1 MEAKEGE
8 EGLERKVHALS
19 TTDKPRGDKRLRK
32 ITWNFPSN
40 RSRVLIQVVGDI
52 RVAEEDA
59 LKSRAPRRRRPIAS
73 VIREAEASKETASP
87 LMERMVREAG
97 NSQMEQLLFSPASKS
112 RVRSWQ
118 SRHRG
123 RQGQKDVWANL
134 FTISR
139 EFNMIHLL
147 MASPRILVLQTE
159 LAMLELVKEVLAV
172 PFAKG
177 GGKQCMG
184 IDTQFKVQSPYT
196 SFSSYSF
203 SFSSSF

>member
-19 TTDKPRGDKRLRK
+19 TSDKPRGDKRLRK
-32 ITWNFPSN
+32 MTWNFPSN

-73 VIREAEASKETASP
+73 VIREAEALKETASP
-87 LMERMVREAG
+87 LMERMVREAE
-97 NSQMEQLLFSPASKS
+97 NSQMEQLLFSPASKA

-123 RQGQKDVWANL
+123 RQGQKDVWENL
-134 FTISR
+134 FRIS
-139 EFNMIHLL
+139 E
-147 MASPRILVLQTE
+147 
-159 LAMLELVKEVLAV
+159 
-172 PFAKG
+172 
-177 GGKQCMG
+177 
-184 IDTQFKVQSPYT
+184 
-196 SFSSYSF
+196 SST
-203 SFSSSF
+203 